1 MLRYQS
7 YRKLFAIYSL
17 LFFTALNVNHHGQ
30 PSSSSFSQKWGS
42 YNNVFPAMNK
52 LLSNEQVNRFVKD
65 YVQKNNEWLYRIK
78 QRSNAHFIM
87 IDSVFN
93 NCGLPVAL
101 KYLAVVESELKSTAV
116 SNKGAAGPWQLM
128 PGTAQI
134 LGLRITQTTDE
145 RTRFYKSTKAA
156 ARYLKDLHAEFGDW
170 LLVLAA
176 YNGGPGPVD
185 HAIRVAGSNNYW
197 NLQYYLPDESREH
210 VNKFIATKYYFEK
223 HRAASTIKKEG

>member
-7 YRKLFAIYSL
+7 NRKPFAIYFL
-17 LFFTALNVNHHGQ
+17 LFFATLNINHHAQ
-30 PSSSSFSQKWGS
+30 INSSSFSQKWADH
-42 YNNVFPAMNK
+42 NNVFPAMNK
-52 LLSNEQVNRFVKD
+52 LLSNKQVNRFVKD
-65 YVQKNNEWLYRIK
+65 YVQKNSEWLYKIK
-78 QRSNAHFIM
+78 QRSNSHFIM
-87 IDSVFN
+87 IDSMFN

-101 KYLAVVESELKSTAV
+101 KYLAVVESELKPNAL

-134 LGLRITQTTDE
+134 LGLRITRTTDE

-176 YNGGPGPVD
+176 YNGGSGQVD
-185 HAIRVAGSNNYW
+185 RAIRLAGSHNYW
-197 NLQYYLPDESREH
+197 NLQYYLPHESREH
-210 VNKFIATKYYFEK
+210 VNKFIATQYYFERNDAEYTDAK
-223 HRAASTIKKEG
+223 